1 MTAPNILAATTH
13 YSKTVVLVVT
23 TSATAILTNAGSS
36 NKVLRV
42 NGLWISN
49 VDGTNAADITID
61 LYRSA
66 TAYHLAKTI
75 SVPADSTID
84 FLSKTLALEEGDSLR
99 LTASADG
106 DLQAVCSYEE
116 IS

>member
-1 MTAPNILAATTH
+1 MAAPNILGATAH
-13 YSKTVVLVVT
+13 YSKTAVLVVT
-23 TSATAILTNAGSS
+23 TTATAILTNAGSS
-36 NKVLRV
+36 GKVLRV

-49 VDGTNAADITID
+49 VDGTNSADITID

-106 DLQAVCSYEE
+106 DLQAVCSYED